1 MDTRIAHD
9 YTRRTREDRG
19 TGSFAYDV
27 VANGTRR
34 LTMAS
39 RWPDDI
45 VLSVKCIP
53 DCVPKASRES
63 GIYYRLRFIF
73 LPLFNIFG
81 PI

>member
-1 MDTRIAHD
+1 
-9 YTRRTREDRG
+9 
-19 TGSFAYDV
+19 
-27 VANGTRR
+27 
-34 LTMAS
+34 MAS

-73 LPLFNIFG
+73 LQMFNIDNISLSIDYPVESSVILFG
-81 PI
+81 SMLPYQKRQ

>member
-1 MDTRIAHD
+1 
-9 YTRRTREDRG
+9 
-19 TGSFAYDV
+19 
-27 VANGTRR
+27 
-34 LTMAS
+34 MAS

-73 LPLFNIFG
+73 LQMFNIFG
-81 PI
+81 PIEIILVFLSTTLLKVQ

>member
-1 MDTRIAHD
+1 MDTRIAYD

-19 TGSFAYDV
+19 TGSFAYNV

-45 VLSVKCIP
+45 VLSAKCIP

-63 GIYYRLRFIF
+63 VKIHFLNIFI
-73 LPLFNIFG
+73 FNIFDL
-81 PI
+81 I